1 MEDQTK
7 ESTTSTCA
15 EIAKVLNFGAAFWLL
30 AVSCVTVYACV
41 LPWNNIAQDFLLE
54 KYLCPGTCEPEPCCS
69 TVQVSACPAP
79 GCVPA
84 TGQPGV
90 FNPTKNDA
98 IKTVSFA
105 MSIPVRNHHGPL
117 LTLVPVSLAESFE
130 RAEPPRPPST

>member
-84 TGQPGV
+84 TGQ
-90 FNPTKNDA
+90 
-98 IKTVSFA
+98 
-105 MSIPVRNHHGPL
+105 VRFLIEILGDFRRF
-117 LTLVPVSLAESFE
+117 VDEIWRF
-130 RAEPPRPPST
+130 